1 MRPKL
6 KADSMSPLILNLAMF
21 SKFALSTAVGSFT
34 AKRIKKKR
42 KVMVLVLEEMQNN
55 KFLRGH
61 LVQRKNYLNP
71 DKLKGII

>member
-34 AKRIKKKR
+34 AKRIKKKKKSYGSSFR
-42 KVMVLVLEEMQNN
+42 RDAK
-55 KFLRGH
+55 
-61 LVQRKNYLNP
+61 
-71 DKLKGII
+71 